1 MNEESIKCASC
12 ERMFTWAD
20 AYKRDETP
28 RSMPHNPPGKGDWR
42 PRVFCPH
49 CGSLVAEWHITRQ
62 KDFNEWLWFGD
73 HAKLNKGRSLPP
85 SPIVYGWGKNIPP
98 RFLPMFSQHR
108 LDVEKIN
115 QFQRKQEPVSETE
128 SKEKKKWK
136 KPLEM
141 AKQFYAK
148 GDIKRVIELIQEAV
162 LAGLPKVEHAE
173 AFGVIGDHY
182 LLNEKDVE
190 TAREYYE
197 SSVETH
203 FSGYWIAHLFL
214 GYMHEAEGDIQKATK
229 EYDDAKRANPHKQL
243 DSGFEANVRQI
254 IGKWAEEKLRTP
266 SELDID
272 VLTGKKNVEGLI
284 KALKHHEERIRWAA
298 AKALGEVGDQRGTEP
313 LIEALKDGEEDVRWY
328 AAMSLGKI
336 GDERAIEA
344 LTQSME
350 DKSELVGQLSKN
362 AIDEINERLK
372 IRTHRSDEMELG
384 GVDDMKS
391 EDAVI
396 DAGQKHEDSDY
407 QKLGKPKDSVEHEYS
422 KPAISISGESPATT
436 AYDVKRKLAAILSA
450 DVKGYSLL
458 MQEDE
463 VGTVRTLTEYRKLMS
478 SLIRQ
483 FKGRVV
489 DSPGDNVLAEFASVV
504 EAVQCAMEIQT
515 VLRAKNELLPEN
527 RRMNFRIGI
536 NLGDVIEE
544 EGRIYG
550 DGVNIAARIEG
561 LSEAGGICISGSAY
575 EQIENKLPLRYKYLG
590 EHSVKNIMKPIKVYR
605 ALMGPKLAPT
615 VHRKKG
621 IRFRRWQWAA
631 LTAGVALASL
641 TAIVVIRQNYQPPF
655 PRPVKVSTQTP
666 VKAKKAPVENE
677 TKLPD
682 PQELKPEKNYVAR
695 ITPSDTEGSQSIS
708 GPNWDFRVLSVEN
721 TGKQKW
727 KMDPLSGKLGKVYH
741 IRIKEEKQ
749 CFWRIKA
756 EVKRKKHGLDFDSQ
770 WIKLTYRV
778 HMGEQK
784 SVEAAANIMD
794 FMGEK
799 VASSGSFKISFGR
812 KKLTEPLELDL
823 LFLAPKNSS
832 DIKYIDLQFL
842 DYPIIHL
849 IPK

>member
-1 MNEESIKCASC
+1 
-12 ERMFTWAD
+12 
-20 AYKRDETP
+20 
-28 RSMPHNPPGKGDWR
+28 
-42 PRVFCPH
+42 
-49 CGSLVAEWHITRQ
+49 
-62 KDFNEWLWFGD
+62 
-73 HAKLNKGRSLPP
+73 
-85 SPIVYGWGKNIPP
+85 
-98 RFLPMFSQHR
+98 
-108 LDVEKIN
+108 
-115 QFQRKQEPVSETE
+115 
-128 SKEKKKWK
+128 
-136 KPLEM
+136 
-141 AKQFYAK
+141 
-148 GDIKRVIELIQEAV
+148 VIELIQEAV
-162 LAGLPKVEHAE
+162 STGLPKVEHAE
-173 AFGVIGDHY
+173 ALGVIGDHY

-203 FSGYWIAHLFL
+203 FSSYWIAHLFL

-229 EYDDAKRANPHKQL
+229 EYDDAKRANPHKTL
-243 DSGFEANVRQI
+243 DSSFEANVRQI
-254 IGKWAEEKLRTP
+254 IGKWAEGKLGIS
-266 SELDID
+266 SEPDID
-272 VLTGKKNVEGLI
+272 ELTGKKNVEGLI
-284 KALKHHEERIRWAA
+284 KALRHHEERIRWAA

-313 LIEALKDGEEDVRWY
+313 LIEALKDEEEDVRWY
-328 AAMSLGKI
+328 AAMSLGRI

-350 DKSELVGQLSKN
+350 DKSELVGQYSKD
-362 AIDEINERLK
+362 AIEEIKERLK
-372 IRTHRSDEMELG
+372 IRTHRSDEIELG
-384 GVDDMKS
+384 VVDNMKS

-407 QKLGKPKDSVEHEYS
+407 QKLGKPEDIYEHEYS
-422 KPAISISGESPATT
+422 EPAISISMESPATT
-436 AYDVKRKLAAILSA
+436 AFGVKRKLAAILSA

-463 VGTVRTLTEYRKLMS
+463 VGTVRTLIDYRKLMS

-504 EAVQCAMEIQT
+504 DAVQCAVEIQT

-544 EGRIYG
+544 GERIYG

-575 EQIENKLPLRYKYLG
+575 EQIENKLPLRYKYMG
-590 EHSVKNIMKPIKVYR
+590 EHSVKNIRKPIKVYL
-605 ALMGPKLAPT
+605 ALMGPKHTPT

-621 IRFRRWQWAA
+621 FRFRRWQWAA

-641 TAIVVIRQNYQPPF
+641 TSIMAIRQKFQLPL
-655 PRPVKVSTQTP
+655 PRPLEVSKQTSI
-666 VKAKKAPVENE
+666 KAKKAPVENE

-682 PQELKPEKNYVAR
+682 PQELKSEKNHVAS
-695 ITPSDTEGSQSIS
+695 ITPSDTEGSRSLS

-727 KMDPLSGKLGKVYH
+727 KMGSLVGKLGKVYH
-741 IRIKEEKQ
+741 IGIKEEKL

-756 EVKRKKHGLDFDSQ
+756 EVKRKKRGLDFDSQ
-770 WIKLTYRV
+770 WVKLTYRV

-784 SVEAAANIMD
+784 IIEAVASIND
-794 FMGEK
+794 LMGEE
-799 VASSGSFKISFGR
+799 VASTGSFKISFGR
-812 KKLTEPLELDL
+812 KKLSEPLDLDL
-823 LFLAPKNSS
+823 LFLAPMNSS
-832 DIKYIDLQFL
+832 DIKYMDLQFL
-842 DYPIIHL
+842 DYAKVRL